1 MRKLKIAL
9 ALVLFLIA
17 AAAAA
22 FPWYLGRQAE
32 QRFLAGLKH
41 PALGD
46 NSAVAVSLVQY
57 ERGWLNSSA
66 VHRVALKADPD
77 VYFDVHHAIR
87 HLPDPE
93 RGLVMVHS
101 TPRWPQKVQAAADY
115 YFGNQPALSVHTVVD
130 FDRNVSM
137 TLESPAFSKPMLTR
151 PEVKLTWGGGSGRIS
166 MTDPARVAVMFDL
179 PRVQVDGSDLSATFA
194 DMKVQ
199 GDWDVTG
206 NQAEWSGQ
214 TSMGIGEL
222 SLASRFGSAS
232 LKGVDSSVVQRNQ
245 GATVLVGYTLKVREG
260 VTAAAGE
267 QAQGFRD
274 AVLEIELDRLD
285 KQVLAKYF
293 DDVADAERATVSA
306 QAHKRLAS
314 QLAMG
319 MMSELLKGSPEMRVK
334 KLGMTLAKGSL
345 SGSAVLGFDGNGMGQ
360 GGAPAEMLSRV
371 KFSGSAELSTT
382 LLQAWLEKQARAQ
395 ASDALTAQGTPPE
408 EARVHAL
415 TQQIA
420 QQTLAGLEASGL
432 LRAEGDKFL
441 VRAELTAGSL
451 SINGMAGDQFLPGL
465 LPAMTPSAAD
475 DEKA

>member
-17 AAAAA
+17 GAAAA

-32 QRFLAGLKH
+32 QRFLAALSH

-46 NSAVAVSLVQY
+46 NSAVALSLVQY
-57 ERGWLNSSA
+57 ERGWLHSSA
-66 VHRVALKADPD
+66 VHRVALKADPE
-77 VYFDVHHAIR
+77 VHFDVHHAIR

-115 YFGNQPALSVHTVVD
+115 YFGDQPAVSVHTVVD

-137 TLESPAFSKPMLTR
+137 TVESPAFSKPMLTQ

-166 MTDPARVAVMFDL
+166 VSGPARVALVFEL
-179 PRVQVDGSDLSATFA
+179 PRVQVDGGGLSASFA
-194 DMKVQ
+194 GMKVQ

-214 TSMGIGEL
+214 TNMGIGEL
-222 SLASRFGSAS
+222 SLASAFGSAS
-232 LKGVDSSVVQRNQ
+232 LKGVDSSVIQRNQ
-245 GATVLVGYTLKVREG
+245 GATVLVGYSLKVREG
-260 VTAAAGE
+260 VAAGVGE

-293 DDVADAERATVSA
+293 DDIAGAERAQVSP
-306 QAHKRLAS
+306 QAHNRLAA

-334 KLGMTLAKGSL
+334 KLGMTMANGSL
-345 SGSAVLGFDGNGMGQ
+345 SGSAVLGFDGSGMAQ
-360 GGAPAEMLSRV
+360 GGPPAEMLSRV

-395 ASDALTAQGTPPE
+395 ASSALTEQGTPPE

-432 LRAEGDKFL
+432 LKAEGDKFV
-441 VRAELTAGSL
+441 VRAEFAAGSL
-451 SINGMAGDQFLPGL
+451 LINGMAGDQFLPGL
-465 LPAMTPSAAD
+465 LPAMTQGAAD